1 MKKFYFGKIT
11 LLAVLAVFAIS
22 GISSAVTSKIT
33 RHRSAADLLKGET
46 ENTIIDSEGT
56 IKLAREAVEID
67 YPRLLKDV
75 WIINTIVADSAGT
88 IYLGTSPNGDII
100 KYAEGKATRIY
111 PAKSELKASDTTET
125 EPADPNAPKADET
138 FVNEHIFAMALDSAG
153 RLLAAVSGDDC
164 RLMRLEN
171 GEFETIYKPNDATY
185 ILAISL
191 DDLGNIYLGTGP
203 EGKIY
208 RLGPAG
214 QSPQLVYDSRDK
226 NILSLTIGEDDFIY
240 AGSDQRGLVYKIN
253 PASGTATVL
262 YDSEQSEITSL
273 LFDDDNLYA
282 AATSAE
288 AVKSQLKFGSIS
300 AVISAGRPDTGSKSK
315 DTGKK
320 TGTTTLK
327 IANTSKAKSKGAN
340 SSPPAAERGTPAKKA
355 SHIYKIDPHGFVTD
369 IFNEMAVFFALVS
382 QDDQLLLGT
391 GNKAQLFAVDPET
404 EQKAV
409 AYEDKEASQIT
420 ALAVVGDELY
430 LGTSNPAKLIK
441 VSKSFAPK
449 GTFSS
454 DLVDAGQ
461 PSMWGKLQI
470 DADIPPDCRVL
481 MSARS
486 GNVKDPNDPTFSPW
500 SEPVEVTEATQLT
513 CPLGRF
519 CQYKLTLETAD
530 ADRTPVIREVAVSHV
545 VPNLAPK
552 VLSVTAARGDK
563 KKPGQFQITYKAA
576 DDNADTLIY
585 KIEFRKVGRAGW
597 IELEDEFAK
606 TKFEWD
612 TKTIE
617 DGRYEVRVTA
627 DDERSN
633 TTTTKLS
640 GSRISDPF
648 VVDNTAPEIKNSNL
662 EIRNS
667 ILTMNLEIKDEFS
680 AIGKVSY
687 TVDSNADW
695 VAALPDDMV
704 YDTTTEFF
712 TIVIEDLEAGEH
724 VVALKIADDLEN
736 TMYKT
741 FLVDVK

>member
-1 MKKFYFGKIT
+1 MKKFYFGKII
-11 LLAVLAVFAIS
+11 LLAVLAVLVMS

-46 ENTIIDSEGT
+46 EKTVIDSEGT

-100 KYAEGKATRIY
+100 KYADGKATRIY
-111 PAKSELKASDTTET
+111 PVKSGLEASDTTET

-138 FVNEHIFAMALDSAG
+138 FINEHIFAMALDSAG

-164 RLMRLEN
+164 RLMRFED
-171 GEFETIYKPNDATY
+171 GEFETIYKPDDATY

-208 RLGPAG
+208 RLGPTG
-214 QSPQLVYDSRDK
+214 QSPQLVYDSRD
-226 NILSLTIGEDDFIY
+226 NNLLSLTIGEDDFIY

-300 AVISAGRPDTGSKSK
+300 AAISAGRPDTDSKSK

-340 SSPPAAERGTPAKKA
+340 TSSPAAERGKPAKKA

-369 IFNEMAVFFALVS
+369 IFNETAVFFALIS

-404 EQKAV
+404 EHKAI

-430 LGTSNPAKLIK
+430 LGTSNPAKLIRL
-441 VSKSFAPK
+441 SKSFAPR

-454 DLVDAGQ
+454 DLVDARQ

-470 DADIPPDCRVL
+470 DADIPSGCRVL

-530 ADRTPVIREVAVSHV
+530 ADRTPVVREVAVSHV

-617 DGRYEVRVTA
+617 DGRYEVRVTTS
-627 DDERSN
+627 DERSN
-633 TTTTKLS
+633 TTTTKLA

-648 VVDNTAPEIKNSNL
+648 VVDNTAPVIKDSNL
-662 EIRNS
+662 EIRNLN
-667 ILTMNLEIKDEFS
+667 LTMNLEIKDEFT

-695 VAALPDDMV
+695 IAALPDDMV
-704 YDTTTEFF
+704 YDTTDEFF

-724 VVALKIADDLEN
+724 VVALKIVDDIEN